1 MYIEREVL
9 PHLPELKALAVAGA
23 VALYSRKAPELLD
36 KLESKGVGRDGW
48 RHGGR

>member
-9 PHLPELKALAVAGA
+9 PHLPELKALAVAGV

-36 KLESKGVGRDGW
+36 KLESLPAVKECW
-48 RHGGR
+48 A